1 MSFVK
6 LEELCSILYEV
17 LQINDGL
24 RNFDSTTQLLGSL
37 PEFDSMAVVSVIAA
51 IEDNFGVLV
60 DDDEVTAEL
69 FETVGALHEFI
80 QGKVAV

>member
-6 LEELCSILYEV
+6 LEELCGILYEV
-17 LQINDGL
+17 LQINDEL
-24 RNFDSTTQLLGSL
+24 RSFDSTTQLLGSL